1 MRDSRVEFQ
10 EMVNRIGT
18 LFECS
23 LRIFS
28 LSKKKSS
35 GVSHEM
41 AQFVLKIANL
51 TIMVTGSACFRSLV
65 TMSYQ

>member
-1 MRDSRVEFQ
+1 MLTE
-10 EMVNRIGT
+10 
-18 LFECS
+18 
-23 LRIFS
+23 
-28 LSKKKSS
+28 KSS
-35 GVSHEM
+35 DVSHEM